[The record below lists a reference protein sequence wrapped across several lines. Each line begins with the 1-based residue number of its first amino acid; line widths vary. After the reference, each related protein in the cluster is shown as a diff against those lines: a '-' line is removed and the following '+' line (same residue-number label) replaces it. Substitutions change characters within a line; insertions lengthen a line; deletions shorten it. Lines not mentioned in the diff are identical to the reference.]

1 MIPYWFMGSGD
12 FGRLCLVGL
21 LSSRQAPTLIV
32 SAPSRPAGRGLALRE
47 TPVAREAIERGLPLH
62 RSPDVNSDDG
72 LLRRFAE
79 ERPQVVIVVDF
90 GQMIREPYLSIPPW
104 GCLNAHPSLLPLYRG
119 AAPLQR
125 ALMAGDKET
134 GISVFRLVPAMDAGP
149 ILIQSRE
156 GIENHESY
164 GQLLARL
171 APKSG
176 ILLQK
181 ALELLEQGLACPKE
195 QDPAEATFAPVIR
208 KEECPV
214 RWIRAAQEI
223 ACQVRA
229 LNPSPGAY
237 ALMRGRRLKIWQV
250 DVVDGEGE
258 PGSFLDPREGR
269 AVVACGRGALVL
281 GEVQPEGG
289 KRLEGALWWRGLDL
303 GKEESL
309 S

>member
-1 MIPYWFMGSGD
+1 MVPYWFMGSGD

-21 LSSRQAPTLIV
+21 LSRQTPTLVI
-32 SAPSRPAGRGLALRE
+32 SAPSRPAGRGLRLRE
-47 TPVAREAIERGLPLH
+47 TPVAREAVERGLPLH
-62 RSPDVNSDDG
+62 LSPKVNSDDD
-72 LLRRFAE
+72 LLRRFDD
-79 ERPQVVIVVDF
+79 ERPQVIIVVDF
-90 GQMIREPYLSIPPW
+90 GQMIGEPYLSTPPW

-149 ILIQSRE
+149 ILAQSRE

-164 GQLLARL
+164 GHLLARL
-171 APKSG
+171 APKGG

-181 ALELLEQGLACPKE
+181 VLELLEEGLACPKE
-195 QDPAEATFAPVIR
+195 QDHAKATFAPVIR
-208 KEECPV
+208 KEECPI
-214 RWIRAAQEI
+214 RWIRTAREI

-229 LNPSPGAY
+229 LNPSPGTY

-250 DVVDGEGE
+250 DVVDGAGE
-258 PGSFLDPREGR
+258 PGSFLEPREGR
-269 AVVACGRGALVL
+269 AVVACGRGALAL

-289 KRLEGALWWRGLDL
+289 KRLEGTLWWRGLDL
-303 GKEESL
+303 GKGESL